1 MARVHPT
8 AFQSLRPLLLSL
20 IGIILGLVLGCSL
33 PLVPSTLISALLLA
47 STAAISGR
55 LVHPTAWWG
64 GIGLATGSLLGT
76 SWLLAQVAQTG
87 QPSGGLESR
96 GLTVL
101 LMLAAGA
108 VAGLLLGESEL
119 VPPHRRP
126 VDLLRHA
133 SSLTAGLFA
142 GWVTLAYLHAGL
154 DAARAFSSR
163 LSTSLTILVVCL
175 AVPGWFTRRL
185 RQQSL
190 CRQALEKARKRMGTG
205 QGAGS
210 PTPATH
216 D

>member
-1 MARVHPT
+1 MARVDPT
-8 AFQSLRPLLLSL
+8 AFQSLRSLLLSL
-20 IGIILGLVLGCSL
+20 LGISLGLALGCSL

-47 STAAISGR
+47 CTAAISGR
-55 LVHPTAWWG
+55 LLHPSGWWG
-64 GIGLATGSLLGT
+64 RIGLATGSLLGT
-76 SWLLAQVAQTG
+76 SWQLARVAQTS

-96 GLTVL
+96 GLMLVMM
-101 LMLAAGA
+101 LMAGA
-108 VAGLLLGESEL
+108 MAGLLLGDSEL
-119 VPPHRRP
+119 LPPHRRP
-126 VDLLRHA
+126 ADLLRHA

-190 CRQALEKARKRMGTG
+190 GRQALESARKGLGTG